1 MKSAYR
7 RGNKEVA
14 GDHKEDLV
22 GPTAQQVNKAERTGI
37 GESRKR
43 RIFGHAGAD
52 GLEGPLK
59 RVEYGNPGDRDQA
72 QRFDG
77 GVACGFRRHDFL
89 SFLFASAGSIDYI
102 NAHGWDG
109 PLIPLTTCIT

>member
-1 MKSAYR
+1 MESACR
-7 RGNKEVA
+7 RGNKEVP

-22 GPTAQQVNKAERTGI
+22 GPAAQQVNKAERTGI

-43 RIFGHAGAD
+43 HIFGHAGAD

-59 RVEYGNPGDRDQA
+59 RVENRDANDRDEA

-77 GVACGFRRHDFL
+77 DVSACFT
-89 SFLFASAGSIDYI
+89 
-102 NAHGWDG
+102 AHPTIFQRELCMNQSG
-109 PLIPLTTCIT
+109 T

>member
-1 MKSAYR
+1 MEGAYR

-22 GPTAQQVNKAERTGI
+22 GPAAQQVNKAERTGI

-43 RIFGHAGAD
+43 CILGHTGAD

-59 RVEYGNPGDRDQA
+59 RVEDRDANDRDQA
-72 QRFDG
+72 QRLDG
-77 GVACGFRRHDFL
+77 YVACGFGLHDVL
-89 SFLFASAGSIDYI
+89 SYRFAPGA
-102 NAHGWDG
+102 
-109 PLIPLTTCIT
+109 P